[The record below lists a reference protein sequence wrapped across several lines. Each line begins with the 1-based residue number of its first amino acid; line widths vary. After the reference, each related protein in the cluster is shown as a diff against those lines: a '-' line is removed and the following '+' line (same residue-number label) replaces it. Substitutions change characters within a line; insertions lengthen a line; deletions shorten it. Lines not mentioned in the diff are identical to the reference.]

1 VRYLVRTPFFWKYQ
15 PAATAADRAARL
27 LGQSLEIPAVGEE
40 DRPLQGGQRD
50 RMPTLDAPLLEPL
63 DVVSVAAD
71 GGGLGALGREIS
83 EERLINFAER
93 TSAGLPNRQP
103 PSLSVP

>member
-1 VRYLVRTPFFWKYQ
+1 MPFFWKYQ
-15 PAATAADRAARL
+15 PAATATDRAARL
-27 LGQSLEIPAVGEE
+27 LGKSLEKPAVGDE

-50 RMPTLDAPLLEPL
+50 RMPALDEPLLEPL

-71 GGGLGALGREIS
+71 VGRLGALGREIS

-93 TSAGLPNRQP
+93 RRTMCGLGLVRE
-103 PSLSVP
+103 